1 MFRPARKHTSKLLA
15 VTLVELMVVI
25 SILGLLT
32 ALAATILP
40 GVLQSWR
47 LQNGTTLVIDSLALA
62 RQGAT
67 AFNNPIEVRFY
78 QSTEKSF
85 IQCFRTQSG
94 QATQEPFGRTYN
106 LPEQVTFST
115 NALWSTLLS
124 DVVSGAAVTDGKGTY
139 HSFRFMPD
147 GSTDLGGNEAPVLTL
162 LGRTDTEKTELP
174 SNFYTIRINPKT
186 GITQIFHP

>member
-1 MFRPARKHTSKLLA
+1 M
-15 VTLVELMVVI
+15 TLVELMVVI

-32 ALAATILP
+32 ALAATMLP

-47 LQNGTTLVIDSLALA
+47 LQNGATLVIDSLALA

-67 AFNNPIEVRFY
+67 AFNNSIEVRFY
-78 QSTEKSF
+78 QSSEKCF
-85 IQCFRTQSG
+85 IQCFRSQSG
-94 QATQEPFGRTYN
+94 QTPQEPFGRAYI

-115 NALWSTLLS
+115 NPLWSTLLT
-124 DVVSGAAVTDGKGTY
+124 DVVSGAVVTDGKGTY
-139 HSFRFMPD
+139 RSFRFMPD

-162 LGRTDTEKTELP
+162 LARTDTEKTELP